1 MESAGKRLKE
11 LRLKK
16 GLSLEDVHRKTK
28 IQLNLLKA
36 LEEDNLV
43 NLSPIYIKGFL
54 KIYCQCLE
62 VDPKDYIAD
71 YKEPQIP
78 NIVSQQKEKKES
90 FSGKAAFNFAFLK
103 PYLNVKTLKIAG
115 IVFGI
120 GLAIFL
126 VSKIKISFPK
136 RDTQV
141 KKAERVAA
149 PVVKPQK
156 KNPSVKVAAPKA
168 PVTAPSGEHK
178 PAAPSAQIEPV
189 KKEAPVG
196 IRLGLHAKDDC
207 WVQLKLDGKTVFQ
220 NILKKGRFEIWQ
232 AKERIDLFLGNVGNI
247 ELELNGKIIPSLGRK
262 GQALKNIVITK
273 DGLRVDR

>member
-28 IQLNLLKA
+28 IQLNLLKSI
-36 LEEDNLV
+36 EEDNLV

-71 YKEPQIP
+71 YKEPQIA
-78 NIVSQQKEKKES
+78 NIVPQRKEKKES
-90 FSGKAAFNFAFLK
+90 FSKKAAFTIAFLK
-103 PYLNVKTLKIAG
+103 PYFNRKTLKITG

-120 GLAIFL
+120 GLAVFL
-126 VSKIKISFPK
+126 VSKIKITLPK
-136 RDTQV
+136 RDTQT
-141 KKAERVAA
+141 KKVERVVA
-149 PVVKPQK
+149 PVVKSQK
-156 KNPSVKVAAPKA
+156 KNPPVKVAAPKV
-168 PVTAPSGEHK
+168 PVTVPSGEQK
-178 PAAPSAQIEPV
+178 VPVSATQPEPV
-189 KKEAPVG
+189 KKEAPAG

-207 WVQLKLDGKTVFQ
+207 WVQLKIDGKTVFQ
-220 NILKKGRFEIWQ
+220 NILKKGRFEVWQ

-247 ELELNGKIIPSLGRK
+247 ELELNSKVIPSLGRK

>member
-36 LEEDNLV
+36 IEEDNLV

-54 KIYCQCLE
+54 KIYCRCLE

-90 FSGKAAFNFAFLK
+90 VPGKPAFNFAFLK
-103 PYLNVKTLKIAG
+103 PYLNLKALKIAG

-126 VSKIKISFPK
+126 ASKIKISLPK
-136 RDTQV
+136 RDTQA

-149 PVVKPQK
+149 PVVKAQK
-156 KNPSVKVAAPKA
+156 KSSPVKVAAPKPP
-168 PVTAPSGEHK
+168 PVTQPAGERK
-178 PAAPSAQIEPV
+178 PLAAAQPEPV
-189 KKEAPVG
+189 KKEAPAG

-247 ELELNGKIIPSLGRK
+247 ELELNGKIIPSLGRT